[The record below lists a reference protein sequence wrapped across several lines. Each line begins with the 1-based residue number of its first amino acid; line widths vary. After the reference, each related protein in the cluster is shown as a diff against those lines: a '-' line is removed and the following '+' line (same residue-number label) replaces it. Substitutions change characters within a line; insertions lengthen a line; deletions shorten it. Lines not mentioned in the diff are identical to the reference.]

1 MHLLRLLSLFRNFR
15 PLSIANSII
24 LGSFK
29 RLAFYLVSIKKYS
42 YLRRRCGI
50 NCSIGTLWTRFVF
63 DNYGLWEKKD
73 SARLVKNI
81 FYCSTHN
88 SFSKSISWSSI
99 LIRTM
104 KGSVDDLNVEK
115 AREKSRVF
123 TITESLEPT
132 PKEIIRSSSSHDNL
146 HLHKNR
152 RVDDEFNL
160 LISVF

>member
-1 MHLLRLLSLFRNFR
+1 MHLLRLLSWFRNFR
-15 PLSIANSII
+15 PLSKANSII

-29 RLAFYLVSIKKYS
+29 RLAFYLI
-42 YLRRRCGI
+42 
-50 NCSIGTLWTRFVF
+50 
-63 DNYGLWEKKD
+63 
-73 SARLVKNI
+73 SAPLVKTI
-81 FYCSTHN
+81 FYCSTHH

-104 KGSVDDLNVEK
+104 KGSVDDLNIEK

-132 PKEIIRSSSSHDNL
+132 SKEIIRSSSSHDNL
-146 HLHKNR
+146 HLHNKR

-160 LISVF
+160 MILVFLVYPPSCSTGSSTLHRNT